1 MNYLVIVRHGQ
12 TEWSD
17 RFTGWTDIDIIQEG
31 EEMTKKYAP
40 RIKEKG
46 IIFDYGYT
54 SYLKRA
60 IRTLEI
66 VVKTIGQEN
75 IPIIRDWHLNE
86 RHYGA
91 LQTLNKAEM
100 VKKYGEEQVNIW
112 RRSYDVAPPKV
123 LDNDPRH
130 PKNDSKYKD
139 VDPSLLPAGE
149 SLKDTYNRVIPYFQK
164 EIEEKLKNGKNI
176 ILSSH
181 HNALRAIVKYLD
193 NISDEAIVKVN
204 IPYCIPLVYEYKNG
218 QIINHYYLA
227 TDEEV
232 QKIIEFIKNQT
243 KAK

>member
-12 TEWSD
+12 TEWSN
-17 RFTGWTDIDIIQEG
+17 RFTGWTDIDITKEG

-54 SYLKRA
+54 SVLKRA
-60 IRTLEI
+60 YKTLEI
-66 VVKTIGQEN
+66 VLETIGQKN

-100 VKKYGEEQVNIW
+100 VKKYGETQVNLW
-112 RRSYDVAPPKV
+112 RRSYDIAPPKV
-123 LDNDPRH
+123 SENDPRH
-130 PKNDSKYKD
+130 PKNDPKYKD
-139 VDPSLLPAGE
+139 IDPSLLPAGE

-164 EIEEKLKNGKNI
+164 EIETKLKNGKNI

-193 NISDEAIVKVN
+193 QISDEEIVHVN
-204 IPYCIPLVYEYKNG
+204 IPYCIPLVYEYENG
-218 QIINHYYLA
+218 KKINKYYLG
-227 TDEEV
+227 TEKEVEE
-232 QKIIEFIKNQT
+232 IIQFIKNQT
-243 KAK
+243 KG